1 MDIRLR
7 FLNYRCQI
15 KTCCED
21 AGEWSKRERGKA
33 RTERW
38 REIRVPKLAN
48 HTDEK
53 SHSKVVEVPVLQ
65 TDTGRRGEEPKTN
78 ERNIVKELGKLTP

>member
-15 KTCCED
+15 KTYYED

-33 RTERW
+33 RPARG

-53 SHSKVVEVPVLQ
+53 SHNKVVEVPVL
-65 TDTGRRGEEPKTN
+65 
-78 ERNIVKELGKLTP
+78 